1 MRLIRCVAVAMFLL
15 MLLPSLSMA
24 SMQDSTDASGREN
37 TILVSELFISPN
49 NLVSNET
56 SQNVYGAMDWNADGE
71 YGKYSDQFIE
81 IWNSGTTPV
90 DVSDW
95 QLSVTSGSPPCQLAW
110 NTSIPADGRISV
122 FSADSGILLSYF
134 DGDTVTISDDSGAA
148 MDSMS
153 FPAKDSW
160 YGESYIEDNDGQLRK
175 VSPTPGWGPEGAES
189 NVALN
194 IVKCYNIPDPVSNDA
209 YLLKGRVVTMD
220 GENNV
225 LNQGNVMIR
234 DGMISG
240 VWSDAGTIPS
250 GVDLTNVPI
259 IETNGT
265 IYPGLIDL
273 HNHMHYNHIPLW
285 DFEVHLNENQK
296 SAEGGY
302 TNRGQWGDNYDYGP
316 SISWNKGNVQNNNR
330 WGMATEQMKYA
341 EVQAIAGGVT
351 AVQGSPSGND
361 AWDSTLSRNVEL
373 YNFGQDNILTCA
385 VCEWYKSS
393 YNSDGK
399 IADFNDGDL
408 EAWFI
413 HLSEGV
419 DQTSRDEFDLLNS
432 KGLLAQPTVVI
443 HGTALTAS
451 QFGQMAAVGS
461 NLVWSPLSNFLLYG
475 NTTDVRAADNAGVK
489 ISLAP
494 DWGPSGSKSSLH
506 ELKVADL
513 WNTEVAEMVTSN
525 PAAAAKWDPFVGK
538 VKSGL
543 VADLVI
549 IDTFHD
555 DPYRNL
561 IESIDADVRLT
572 LVQGKALFGDE
583 DIMTALKGDDWEP
596 IQGGGVSKV
605 VDVTSTS
612 VVDGSQS
619 FASIE
624 EGLSMAMRNE
634 LSDIREHWS
643 EVSDMTTDEEVQAHL
658 DKTFDGD
665 YRDGV
670 SHLKNMTLDPIFT
683 TGDQRYFDVI
693 NRSSWANTHIDLSK
707 LYDYYAVEMDADGD
721 RTSAEI
727 TLTEDDGT
735 TGGNSGSGNT
745 GGNGGTGDGTGSTGG
760 TDGTGDGTGN
770 TGGTG
775 TTDGNTDGT
784 TIDLCEDGSTP
795 PCITNPNSGSGDGSG
810 DADEASS
817 DTLKQNATFLLFG
830 IIGVMGVG
838 LYLIS
843 KTGGKDLNLSQEAQI
858 EKIWDE
864 ADLEDSSGSN
874 SFVPSPPPIDKKGSN
889 NSGDE
894 KAQDHNTTRS
904 NRHTKH
910 DGGDTEGS
918 GEGDEKAQDHN
929 TTRSNRHTKHDGGD
943 TEGSGEGD
951 EKAQDHNTTR
961 SNRHTKHDGGDTG
974 GEGKGGDGDKTAQ
987 DHNTTRSNR
996 S

>member
-1 MRLIRCVAVAMFLL
+1 
-15 MLLPSLSMA
+15 MA

-316 SISWNKGNVQNNNR
+316 SITWNKGNVQNNNR

-513 WNTEVAEMVTSN
+513 WNTEVMNNHFTNYELAEMVTSN

-735 TGGNSGSGNT
+735 TGGNSGTGNT
-745 GGNGGTGDGTGSTGG
+745 GGNGGTGETGTTGGTGETGSTGG
-760 TDGTGDGTGN
+760 

-795 PCITNPNSGSGDGSG
+795 PCITNPNSGSGDGTG

-817 DTLKQNATFLLFG
+817 DTLKQNATYLLFG

-943 TEGSGEGD
+943 TD
-951 EKAQDHNTTR
+951 
-961 SNRHTKHDGGDTG
+961 

>member
-1 MRLIRCVAVAMFLL
+1 
-15 MLLPSLSMA
+15 MA
-24 SMQDSTDASGREN
+24 SMQESNAASGREN
-37 TILVSELFISPN
+37 TILVSELFVSPN

-56 SQNVYGAMDWNADGE
+56 SQNVYGAVDWNADGE

-81 IWNSGTTPV
+81 IWNSGSTPV

-122 FSADSGILLSYF
+122 FSADSGIILSYF
-134 DGDTVTISDDSGAA
+134 DGDTVTISDDSGTA

-153 FPAKDSW
+153 YPAKDSW
-160 YGESYIEDNDGQLRK
+160 YGESYIEDDDGQLRK

-302 TNRGQWGDNYDYGP
+302 TNRGQWGDNWDYGP
-316 SISWNKGNVQNNNR
+316 SITWNKGNVQNNNR

-393 YNSDGK
+393 YNSEGK

-475 NTTDVRAADNAGVK
+475 NTTDVRAADNAGVQ

-513 WNTEVAEMVTSN
+513 WNTEVMNNHFTNYELAEMVTSN

-543 VADLVI
+543 VADLVV

-605 VDVTSTS
+605 VDITSTS

-624 EGLSMAMRNE
+624 EGLAMAMRNE

-665 YRDGV
+665 YNDGV

-707 LYDYYAVEMDADGD
+707 LYDYYAVEMDEDGD
-721 RTSAEI
+721 RTSAEV
-727 TLTEDDGT
+727 TLPQDDGT
-735 TGGNSGSGNT
+735 TGGNSGTGGSGGTGNT
-745 GGNGGTGDGTGSTGG
+745 GGSGETGNTGG
-760 TDGTGDGTGN
+760 SGGTGDGTGN

-775 TTDGNTDGT
+775 TNDGNTDGT

-817 DTLKQNATFLLFG
+817 DTLKQNAKFLLVG

-864 ADLEDSSGSN
+864 TELEDSSGSN

-894 KAQDHNTTRS
+894 KAQDHNSTRS

-910 DGGDTEGS
+910 DGGDSDES
-918 GEGDEKAQDHN
+918 EEGDEKAQDHN
-929 TTRSNRHTKHDGGD
+929 STRSNRHTKHDGGD
-943 TEGSGEGD
+943 IEDSGEG
-951 EKAQDHNTTR
+951 
-961 SNRHTKHDGGDTG
+961 S
-974 GEGKGGDGDKTAQ
+974 DGDKTAQ
-987 DHNTTRSNR
+987 DHNSTRSNR

>member
-1 MRLIRCVAVAMFLL
+1 
-15 MLLPSLSMA
+15 MA
-24 SMQDSTDASGREN
+24 SMQESNDASGREN

-56 SQNVYGAMDWNADGE
+56 SQNVYGAVDWNADGE

-81 IWNSGTTPV
+81 IWNSGSTPV

-134 DGDTVTISDDSGAA
+134 DGDTVTISDDSGTA

-153 FPAKDSW
+153 YPAKDSW
-160 YGESYIEDNDGQLRK
+160 YGESYIEDDDGQLRK

-234 DGMISG
+234 DGMITG

-302 TNRGQWGDNYDYGP
+302 TNRGQWGDNWDYGP
-316 SISWNKGNVQNNNR
+316 SITWNKGNVQNNNR

-393 YNSDGK
+393 YNSEGK

-461 NLVWSPLSNFLLYG
+461 NLVWSPLSNLLLYG

-513 WNTEVAEMVTSN
+513 WNREVMNDYFTNYELAEMVTSN
-525 PAAAAKWDPFVGK
+525 PAAAAKWEPFVGK

-543 VADLVI
+543 VADLVV

-624 EGLSMAMRNE
+624 EGLAMAMRNE

-693 NRSSWANTHIDLSK
+693 NRSAWANTHIDLSK
-707 LYDYYAVEMDADGD
+707 LYDYYAVGMDADGD

-727 TLTEDDGT
+727 TLPEDDGT
-735 TGGNSGSGNT
+735 TGGNSGTGGNGNTGGTGESGNT
-745 GGNGGTGDGTGSTGG
+745 GGTGETGNTGG
-760 TDGTGDGTGN
+760 

-775 TTDGNTDGT
+775 TTDGNSDGT

-810 DADEASS
+810 DADDASGE
-817 DTLKQNATFLLFG
+817 TLKQNAKFLLVG

-864 ADLEDSSGSN
+864 TELEDSSGSN

-910 DGGDTEGS
+910 DGGDTEDS
-918 GEGDEKAQDHN
+918 GEGDEKAQDHNTTRSNRHTKHDGGDTDESEEGDEKAQDHN

-943 TEGSGEGD
+943 TEGSG
-951 EKAQDHNTTR
+951 
-961 SNRHTKHDGGDTG
+961 
-974 GEGKGGDGDKTAQ
+974 KGSDGDKTAQ
-987 DHNTTRSNR
+987 DHNSTRSNR

>member
-24 SMQDSTDASGREN
+24 SMQESNDASGREN

-56 SQNVYGAMDWNADGE
+56 SQNVYGAVDWNADGE

-81 IWNSGTTPV
+81 IWNSGSTSV

-134 DGDTVTISDDSGAA
+134 DGDTVTISDDSGTA

-160 YGESYIEDNDGQLRK
+160 YGESYIEDDDGQLRK

-302 TNRGQWGDNYDYGP
+302 TNRGQWGDNWDYGP
-316 SISWNKGNVQNNNR
+316 SITWNKGNVQNNNR

-393 YNSDGK
+393 YNSEGK

-461 NLVWSPLSNFLLYG
+461 NLVWSPLSNLLLYG

-513 WNTEVAEMVTSN
+513 WNREVMNDYFTNYELAEMVTSN

-543 VADLVI
+543 VADLVV

-693 NRSSWANTHIDLSK
+693 NRSAWANTHIDLGK
-707 LYDYYAVEMDADGD
+707 LYDYYAVGMDADGD
-721 RTSAEI
+721 RTSDPI
-727 TLTEDDGT
+727 TLPQDDGT
-735 TGGNSGSGNT
+735 TGGNSGTGGNGNT
-745 GGNGGTGDGTGSTGG
+745 GGTGETGNTGGTGGTGDGTGSTGG
-760 TDGTGDGTGN
+760 TDN
-770 TGGTG
+770 TG
-775 TTDGNTDGT
+775 GNTDGT

-795 PCITNPNSGSGDGSG
+795 PCITNPDSGSGDGSG

-817 DTLKQNATFLLFG
+817 DTLKQNAKFLLVG

-843 KTGGKDLNLSQEAQI
+843 KTGGEDLNLSQEAQI

-864 ADLEDSSGSN
+864 TELEDSSGSN

-910 DGGDTEGS
+910 DGGDT
-918 GEGDEKAQDHN
+918 D
-929 TTRSNRHTKHDGGD
+929 
-943 TEGSGEGD
+943 GSGEGD

-974 GEGKGGDGDKTAQ
+974 GSGEGGDGEKTAQ
-987 DHNTTRSNR
+987 DHNSTRSNR

>member
-1 MRLIRCVAVAMFLL
+1 
-15 MLLPSLSMA
+15 MA

-316 SISWNKGNVQNNNR
+316 SITWNKGNVQNNNR

-513 WNTEVAEMVTSN
+513 WNTEVMNNHFTNYELAEMVTSN

-707 LYDYYAVEMDADGD
+707 LYDYYAIEMDADGD

-745 GGNGGTGDGTGSTGG
+745 GGNGGTGETGTTGGTGETGSTGG
-760 TDGTGDGTGN
+760 

-817 DTLKQNATFLLFG
+817 DTLKQNATYLLFG

-943 TEGSGEGD
+943 T
-951 EKAQDHNTTR
+951 
-961 SNRHTKHDGGDTG
+961 G

>member
-1 MRLIRCVAVAMFLL
+1 
-15 MLLPSLSMA
+15 MA

-316 SISWNKGNVQNNNR
+316 SITWNKGNVQNNNR

-513 WNTEVAEMVTSN
+513 WNTEVMNNHFTNYELAEMVTSN

-745 GGNGGTGDGTGSTGG
+745 GGNGGTGETGTTGGTGETGSTGG
-760 TDGTGDGTGN
+760 

-817 DTLKQNATFLLFG
+817 DTLKQNATYLLFG

-943 TEGSGEGD
+943 TD
-951 EKAQDHNTTR
+951 
-961 SNRHTKHDGGDTG
+961 

>member
-24 SMQDSTDASGREN
+24 SMQESNDASGREN

-56 SQNVYGAMDWNADGE
+56 SQNVYGAVDWNADGE

-81 IWNSGTTPV
+81 IWNSGSTPV

-134 DGDTVTISDDSGAA
+134 DGDTVTISDDSGTA

-153 FPAKDSW
+153 YPAKDSW
-160 YGESYIEDNDGQLRK
+160 YGESYIEDDDGQLRK

-302 TNRGQWGDNYDYGP
+302 TNRGQWGDNWDYGP
-316 SISWNKGNVQNNNR
+316 SITWNKGNVQNNNR

-513 WNTEVAEMVTSN
+513 WNTEVMNNHFTNYELAEMVTSN

-643 EVSDMTTDEEVQAHL
+643 EVADMTTDEEVQAHL

-745 GGNGGTGDGTGSTGG
+745 GGNGGTGETGTTGGTGETGST
-760 TDGTGDGTGN
+760 DG

-943 TEGSGEGD
+943 T
-951 EKAQDHNTTR
+951 
-961 SNRHTKHDGGDTG
+961 G

>member
-1 MRLIRCVAVAMFLL
+1 
-15 MLLPSLSMA
+15 MA

-316 SISWNKGNVQNNNR
+316 SITWNKGNVQNNNR

-513 WNTEVAEMVTSN
+513 WNTEVMNNHFTNYELAEMVTSN

-643 EVSDMTTDEEVQAHL
+643 EVADMTTDEEVQAHL

-745 GGNGGTGDGTGSTGG
+745 GGNGGTGETGTTGGTGETGSTGG
-760 TDGTGDGTGN
+760 

-943 TEGSGEGD
+943 T
-951 EKAQDHNTTR
+951 
-961 SNRHTKHDGGDTG
+961 G

>member
-1 MRLIRCVAVAMFLL
+1 
-15 MLLPSLSMA
+15 MA
-24 SMQDSTDASGREN
+24 SMQESNDASGREN

-56 SQNVYGAMDWNADGE
+56 SQNVYGAVDWNADGE

-81 IWNSGTTPV
+81 IWNSGSTPV

-134 DGDTVTISDDSGAA
+134 DGDTVTISDDSGTA

-153 FPAKDSW
+153 YPAKDSW
-160 YGESYIEDNDGQLRK
+160 YGESYIEDDDGQLRK

-234 DGMISG
+234 DGMITG

-302 TNRGQWGDNYDYGP
+302 TNRGQWGDNWDYGP
-316 SISWNKGNVQNNNR
+316 SITWNKGNVQNNNR

-393 YNSDGK
+393 YNSEGK

-461 NLVWSPLSNFLLYG
+461 NLVWSPLSNLLLYG

-513 WNTEVAEMVTSN
+513 WNREVMNDYFTNYELAEMVTSN
-525 PAAAAKWDPFVGK
+525 PAAAAKWEPFVGK

-543 VADLVI
+543 VADLVV

-624 EGLSMAMRNE
+624 EGLAMAMRNE

-693 NRSSWANTHIDLSK
+693 NRSAWANTHIDLSK
-707 LYDYYAVEMDADGD
+707 LYDYYAVGMDADGD

-727 TLTEDDGT
+727 TLPEDDGT
-735 TGGNSGSGNT
+735 TGGNSGTGGNGNT
-745 GGNGGTGDGTGSTGG
+745 GGTGETGNTGGTG
-760 TDGTGDGTGN
+760 GTGDGTGN

-775 TTDGNTDGT
+775 TTDGNSDGT

-810 DADEASS
+810 DADDASGE
-817 DTLKQNATFLLFG
+817 TLKQNAKFLLVG

-864 ADLEDSSGSN
+864 TELEDSSGSN

-910 DGGDTEGS
+910 DGGDTEDS
-918 GEGDEKAQDHN
+918 DEGDEKAQDHN

-943 TEGSGEGD
+943 TEGSG
-951 EKAQDHNTTR
+951 
-961 SNRHTKHDGGDTG
+961 
-974 GEGKGGDGDKTAQ
+974 KGSDGDKTAQ
-987 DHNTTRSNR
+987 DHNSTRSNR

>member
-1 MRLIRCVAVAMFLL
+1 MRLTRCVAVALFAL
-15 MLLPSLSMA
+15 MLLPTLSVA
-24 SMQDSTDASGREN
+24 STQESATASGRESS
-37 TILVSELFISPN
+37 IVVSELFVSPN

-56 SQNVYGAMDWNADGE
+56 SQNVYGAVDWNADGE

-81 IWNSGTTPV
+81 IWNNGATPV

-95 QLSVTSGSPPCQLAW
+95 QLSVSSGSPPCQLAW
-110 NTSIPADGRISV
+110 NTTIPADGRISV

-134 DGDTVTISDDSGAA
+134 DGDTVTISDDTGAA

-153 FPAKDSW
+153 YPAKDSW
-160 YGESYIEDNDGQLRK
+160 YGQSYVEDSNGELQK
-175 VSPTPGWGPEGAES
+175 VTPTPGWGPGGADS
-189 NVALN
+189 DVAIN
-194 IVKCYNIPDPVSNDA
+194 IVRCFNIPDPVSNDA
-209 YLLKGRVVTMD
+209 FLLKGRVVTMD

-225 LNQGNVMIR
+225 LNQGNVMVRNGEIT
-234 DGMISG
+234 G

-250 GVDLTNVPI
+250 GVDLTNAPI
-259 IETNGT
+259 LETNGT

-316 SISWNKGNVQNNNR
+316 SITWNKNNVQQNNR

-373 YNFGQDNILTCA
+373 YNFGQDNIVTCA
-385 VCEWYKSS
+385 VCGWYESS
-393 YNSDGK
+393 YNADGK

-419 DQTSRDEFDLLNS
+419 DKTSRDEFDLLNS
-432 KGLLAQPTVVI
+432 KGLLAEPTVVI
-443 HGTALTAS
+443 HGTSLLPS
-451 QFGQMAAVGS
+451 QFEQMAAVDS
-461 NLVWSPLSNFLLYG
+461 KLVWSPLSNLLLYG
-475 NTTDVRAADNAGVK
+475 NTTDVRAADHAGVK

-513 WNTEVAEMVTSN
+513 WNKEIMNNYFTNYELAEMVTSN

-538 VKSGL
+538 IKAGL
-543 VADLVI
+543 IADLVV

-561 IESIDADVRLT
+561 IEAIDADVRLT
-572 LVQGKALFGDE
+572 MVQGKALFGDE
-583 DIMTALKGDDWEP
+583 DIMTALKGDDWEV
-596 IQGGGVSKV
+596 IEGGGVSKV
-605 VDVTSTS
+605 VDITSTS

-624 EGLSMAMRNE
+624 AGLAMAMRNE

-643 EVSDMTTDEEVQAHL
+643 EVSEMTSDSEVQAWL
-658 DKTFDGD
+658 DTTFDGD
-665 YRDGV
+665 YRDEV

-683 TGDQRYFDVI
+683 TGDERYFNVI
-693 NRSSWANTHIDLSK
+693 NGSSWANTHIDLSK
-707 LYDYYAVEMDADGD
+707 LYDYYTVEMDADGD
-721 RTSAEI
+721 RTSADI
-727 TLTEDDGT
+727 TLPEDDGT
-735 TGGNSGSGNT
+735 TGGNSGNT
-745 GGNGGTGDGTGSTGG
+745 GGNDNNDNDGDTNNNGNTGD
-760 TDGTGDGTGN
+760 TGN
-770 TGGTG
+770 TGTG
-775 TTDGNTDGT
+775 DTTGGDGNGDGT
-784 TIDLCEDGSTP
+784 TIVLCDDGSLP
-795 PCITNPNSGSGDGSG
+795 PCLTNPNSGDGTMSGADDASG
-810 DADEASS
+810 EINR
-817 DTLKQNATFLLFG
+817 QNVIFLLFG
-830 IIGVMGVG
+830 IIGAMGIG

-843 KTGGKDLNLSQEAQI
+843 KTGGDKLNLNEEATI

-864 ADLEDSSGSN
+864 TELEPSLGESTFVPAPPPMKAKSDSS
-874 SFVPSPPPIDKKGSN
+874 
-889 NSGDE
+889 E
-894 KAQDHNTTRS
+894 
-904 NRHTKH
+904 
-910 DGGDTEGS
+910 E
-918 GEGDEKAQDHN
+918 E
-929 TTRSNRHTKHDGGD
+929 
-943 TEGSGEGD
+943 
-951 EKAQDHNTTR
+951 
-961 SNRHTKHDGGDTG
+961 
-974 GEGKGGDGDKTAQ
+974 
-987 DHNTTRSNR
+987 
-996 S
+996 

>member
-1 MRLIRCVAVAMFLL
+1 
-15 MLLPSLSMA
+15 MA

-316 SISWNKGNVQNNNR
+316 SITWNKGNVQNNNR

-513 WNTEVAEMVTSN
+513 WNTEVMNNHFTNYELAEMVTSN

-707 LYDYYAVEMDADGD
+707 LYDYYAIEMDADGD

-745 GGNGGTGDGTGSTGG
+745 GGNGGTGETGTTGGTGETGSTGG
-760 TDGTGDGTGN
+760 

-817 DTLKQNATFLLFG
+817 DTLKQNATYLLFG

-943 TEGSGEGD
+943 TD
-951 EKAQDHNTTR
+951 
-961 SNRHTKHDGGDTG
+961 

>member
-24 SMQDSTDASGREN
+24 SMQESNDASGREN

-56 SQNVYGAMDWNADGE
+56 SQNVYGAVDWNADGE

-81 IWNSGTTPV
+81 IWNSGSTSV

-134 DGDTVTISDDSGAA
+134 DGDTVTISDDSGTA

-160 YGESYIEDNDGQLRK
+160 YGESYIEDDDGQLRK

-302 TNRGQWGDNYDYGP
+302 TNRGQWGDNWDYGP
-316 SISWNKGNVQNNNR
+316 SITWNKGNVQNNNR

-393 YNSDGK
+393 YNSEGK

-461 NLVWSPLSNFLLYG
+461 NLVWSPLSNLLLYG

-513 WNTEVAEMVTSN
+513 WNREVMNDYFTNYELAEMVTSN

-543 VADLVI
+543 VADLVV

-572 LVQGKALFGDE
+572 LVQGKALFGAE

-693 NRSSWANTHIDLSK
+693 NRSAWANTHIALGK
-707 LYDYYAVEMDADGD
+707 LYDYYAVGMDADGD
-721 RTSAEI
+721 RTSDPI
-727 TLTEDDGT
+727 TLPQDDGT
-735 TGGNSGSGNT
+735 TGGNSGTGGNGNT
-745 GGNGGTGDGTGSTGG
+745 GGTGETGSTGG
-760 TDGTGDGTGN
+760 TGGTGAGTGN
-770 TGGTG
+770 TGGTDNTG
-775 TTDGNTDGT
+775 GNTDGT

-795 PCITNPNSGSGDGSG
+795 PCITNPDSGSGDGSG

-817 DTLKQNATFLLFG
+817 DTLKQNAKFLLVG

-843 KTGGKDLNLSQEAQI
+843 KTGGEDLNLSQEAQI

-864 ADLEDSSGSN
+864 TELEDSSGSN

-910 DGGDTEGS
+910 DGGDT
-918 GEGDEKAQDHN
+918 D
-929 TTRSNRHTKHDGGD
+929 
-943 TEGSGEGD
+943 GSGEGD

-974 GEGKGGDGDKTAQ
+974 GSGEGGDGEKTAQ
-987 DHNTTRSNR
+987 DHNSTRSNR

>member
-1 MRLIRCVAVAMFLL
+1 
-15 MLLPSLSMA
+15 MA
-24 SMQDSTDASGREN
+24 SMQESNAASGREN
-37 TILVSELFISPN
+37 TILVSELFVSPN

-56 SQNVYGAMDWNADGE
+56 SQNVYGAVDWNADGE

-81 IWNSGTTPV
+81 IWNSGSTPV

-122 FSADSGILLSYF
+122 FSADSGIILSYF
-134 DGDTVTISDDSGAA
+134 DGDTVTISDDSGTA

-153 FPAKDSW
+153 YPAKDSW
-160 YGESYIEDNDGQLRK
+160 YGESYIEDDDGQLRK

-302 TNRGQWGDNYDYGP
+302 TNRGQWGDNWDYGP
-316 SISWNKGNVQNNNR
+316 SITWNKGNVQNNNR

-393 YNSDGK
+393 YNSEGK

-475 NTTDVRAADNAGVK
+475 NTTDVRAADNAGVQ

-513 WNTEVAEMVTSN
+513 WNTEVMNNHFTNYELAEMVTSN

-543 VADLVI
+543 VADLVV

-605 VDVTSTS
+605 VDITSTS

-624 EGLSMAMRNE
+624 EGLAMAMRNE

-665 YRDGV
+665 YNDGV

-707 LYDYYAVEMDADGD
+707 LYDYYAVEMDEDGD
-721 RTSAEI
+721 RTSAEV
-727 TLTEDDGT
+727 TLPQDDGT
-735 TGGNSGSGNT
+735 TGGNSGTGGSGGTGNT
-745 GGNGGTGDGTGSTGG
+745 GGSGETGNTGG
-760 TDGTGDGTGN
+760 SGGTGDGTGN

-775 TTDGNTDGT
+775 TNDGNTDGT

-817 DTLKQNATFLLFG
+817 DTLKQNAKFLLVG

-864 ADLEDSSGSN
+864 TELEDSSGSN

-894 KAQDHNTTRS
+894 KAQDHNSTRS

-910 DGGDTEGS
+910 DGGDSDES
-918 GEGDEKAQDHN
+918 EEGDEKAQDHN
-929 TTRSNRHTKHDGGD
+929 STRSNRHTKHDGGD
-943 TEGSGEGD
+943 SEDSGEG
-951 EKAQDHNTTR
+951 
-961 SNRHTKHDGGDTG
+961 S
-974 GEGKGGDGDKTAQ
+974 DGDKTAQ
-987 DHNTTRSNR
+987 DHNSTRSNR

>member
-1 MRLIRCVAVAMFLL
+1 
-15 MLLPSLSMA
+15 MA

-316 SISWNKGNVQNNNR
+316 SITWNKGNVQNNNR

-513 WNTEVAEMVTSN
+513 WNTEVMNNHFTNYELAEMVTSN

-643 EVSDMTTDEEVQAHL
+643 EVADMTTDEEVQAHL

-745 GGNGGTGDGTGSTGG
+745 GGNGGTGETGTTGGTGETGSTGG
-760 TDGTGDGTGN
+760 

-943 TEGSGEGD
+943 TGD
-951 EKAQDHNTTR
+951 
-961 SNRHTKHDGGDTG
+961 
-974 GEGKGGDGDKTAQ
+974 EGKGGDGDKTAQ

>member
-1 MRLIRCVAVAMFLL
+1 
-15 MLLPSLSMA
+15 MA

-134 DGDTVTISDDSGAA
+134 DGDTVTISDDSGTA

-316 SISWNKGNVQNNNR
+316 SITWNKGNVQNNNR

-513 WNTEVAEMVTSN
+513 WNTEVMNNHFTNYELAEMVTSN

-643 EVSDMTTDEEVQAHL
+643 EVADMTTDEEVQAHL

-745 GGNGGTGDGTGSTGG
+745 GGNGGTGETGTTGGTGETGSTGG
-760 TDGTGDGTGN
+760 

-943 TEGSGEGD
+943 T
-951 EKAQDHNTTR
+951 
-961 SNRHTKHDGGDTG
+961 G

>member
-1 MRLIRCVAVAMFLL
+1 
-15 MLLPSLSMA
+15 
-24 SMQDSTDASGREN
+24 
-37 TILVSELFISPN
+37 
-49 NLVSNET
+49 
-56 SQNVYGAMDWNADGE
+56 
-71 YGKYSDQFIE
+71 
-81 IWNSGTTPV
+81 
-90 DVSDW
+90 
-95 QLSVTSGSPPCQLAW
+95 
-110 NTSIPADGRISV
+110 
-122 FSADSGILLSYF
+122 
-134 DGDTVTISDDSGAA
+134 
-148 MDSMS
+148 
-153 FPAKDSW
+153 
-160 YGESYIEDNDGQLRK
+160 
-175 VSPTPGWGPEGAES
+175 
-189 NVALN
+189 
-194 IVKCYNIPDPVSNDA
+194 
-209 YLLKGRVVTMD
+209 
-220 GENNV
+220 
-225 LNQGNVMIR
+225 
-234 DGMISG
+234 
-240 VWSDAGTIPS
+240 
-250 GVDLTNVPI
+250 
-259 IETNGT
+259 
-265 IYPGLIDL
+265 
-273 HNHMHYNHIPLW
+273 
-285 DFEVHLNENQK
+285 
-296 SAEGGY
+296 
-302 TNRGQWGDNYDYGP
+302 
-316 SISWNKGNVQNNNR
+316 
-330 WGMATEQMKYA
+330 
-341 EVQAIAGGVT
+341 
-351 AVQGSPSGND
+351 
-361 AWDSTLSRNVEL
+361 
-373 YNFGQDNILTCA
+373 
-385 VCEWYKSS
+385 
-393 YNSDGK
+393 
-399 IADFNDGDL
+399 
-408 EAWFI
+408 
-413 HLSEGV
+413 
-419 DQTSRDEFDLLNS
+419 
-432 KGLLAQPTVVI
+432 
-443 HGTALTAS
+443 
-451 QFGQMAAVGS
+451 
-461 NLVWSPLSNFLLYG
+461 
-475 NTTDVRAADNAGVK
+475 
-489 ISLAP
+489 
-494 DWGPSGSKSSLH
+494 
-506 ELKVADL
+506 
-513 WNTEVAEMVTSN
+513 
-525 PAAAAKWDPFVGK
+525 
-538 VKSGL
+538 
-543 VADLVI
+543 
-549 IDTFHD
+549 
-555 DPYRNL
+555 
-561 IESIDADVRLT
+561 
-572 LVQGKALFGDE
+572 
-583 DIMTALKGDDWEP
+583 
-596 IQGGGVSKV
+596 
-605 VDVTSTS
+605 

-904 NRHTKH
+904 NRNTKH

-929 TTRSNRHTKHDGGD
+929 TTRSNR
-943 TEGSGEGD
+943 
-951 EKAQDHNTTR
+951 N
-961 SNRHTKHDGGDTG
+961 TKHDGGDTG

>member
-316 SISWNKGNVQNNNR
+316 SITWNKGNVQNNNR

-513 WNTEVAEMVTSN
+513 WNTEVMNNHFTNYELAEMVTSN

-735 TGGNSGSGNT
+735 TGGNSGTGNT

-943 TEGSGEGD
+943 T
-951 EKAQDHNTTR
+951 
-961 SNRHTKHDGGDTG
+961 G

>member
-1 MRLIRCVAVAMFLL
+1 
-15 MLLPSLSMA
+15 MA
-24 SMQDSTDASGREN
+24 SMQESNDASGREN

-56 SQNVYGAMDWNADGE
+56 SQNVYGAVDWNADGE

-81 IWNSGTTPV
+81 IWNSGSTSV

-134 DGDTVTISDDSGAA
+134 DGDTVTISDDSGTA

-160 YGESYIEDNDGQLRK
+160 YGESYIEDDDGQLRK

-302 TNRGQWGDNYDYGP
+302 TNRGQWGDNWDYGP
-316 SISWNKGNVQNNNR
+316 SITWNKGNVQNNNR

-393 YNSDGK
+393 YNSEGK

-461 NLVWSPLSNFLLYG
+461 NLVWSPLSNLLLYG

-513 WNTEVAEMVTSN
+513 WNREVMNDYFTNYELAEMVTSN

-543 VADLVI
+543 VADLVV

-735 TGGNSGSGNT
+735 TGGNSGTGNT
-745 GGNGGTGDGTGSTGG
+745 GGNGGTGETGTTGGTGETGSTGG
-760 TDGTGDGTGN
+760 

-943 TEGSGEGD
+943 TD
-951 EKAQDHNTTR
+951 
-961 SNRHTKHDGGDTG
+961 

>member
-1 MRLIRCVAVAMFLL
+1 
-15 MLLPSLSMA
+15 MA

-316 SISWNKGNVQNNNR
+316 SITWNKGNVQNNNR

-513 WNTEVAEMVTSN
+513 WNTEVMNNHFTNYELAEMVTSN

-745 GGNGGTGDGTGSTGG
+745 GGNGGTGETGTTGGTGETGSTGG
-760 TDGTGDGTGN
+760 

-943 TEGSGEGD
+943 TD
-951 EKAQDHNTTR
+951 
-961 SNRHTKHDGGDTG
+961 